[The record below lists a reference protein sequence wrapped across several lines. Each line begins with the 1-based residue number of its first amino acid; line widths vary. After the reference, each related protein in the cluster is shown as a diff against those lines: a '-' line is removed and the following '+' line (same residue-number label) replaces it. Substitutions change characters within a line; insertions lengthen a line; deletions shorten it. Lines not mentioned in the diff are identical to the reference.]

1 MLRKDQKIKLVEEI
15 SSNIKGEKAVLF
27 IDFKSVK
34 TKSIEKLRHDL
45 KNVGAAMRVVRK
57 TLLGKAIGG
66 INIVDSFEVKKLEGQ
81 VAVVFGD
88 ILSGAKACAAFAK
101 QEKNFK
107 FLGGILEGRLL
118 SAKEAAA
125 LATIPSRHELL
136 GQLAVTLNS
145 PMRGLAVAL
154 NGIPK
159 SLVIALNEISKKK

>member
-15 SSNIKGEKAVLF
+15 SSDIKGEKAVLF
-27 IDFKSVK
+27 VDFKSVK

-45 KNVGAAMRVVRK
+45 KNAGAAMRVVRK

-101 QEKNFK
+101 QEKSFK

-125 LATIPSRHELL
+125 LATIPSRYELL
-136 GQLAVTLNS
+136 GQLAVMLNS
-145 PMRGLAVAL
+145 PIRGLAVAL